1 MCLPAKKESKGTA
14 RKQTRCLRDQG
25 YEVGVPKGGADVRVS
40 QDVRV
45 PQDVKPEDLRKC
57 LPGRTQCTENPPS
70 TKIDCPVT

>member
-1 MCLPAKKESKGTA
+1 MCLPAKKEIKEAA
-14 RKQTRCLRDQG
+14 RKQTRCLCDKG
-25 YEVGVPKGGADVRVS
+25 YEVGAPKGGAALRG
-40 QDVRV
+40 